1 MTGIRQAIDDYLTV
15 RRALGYKLEDHGWL
29 LASFASYMET
39 AGAATVTTG
48 LALAWATLP
57 EDALPSW
64 HAARLRVVRGFARH
78 LQAID
83 PATEVPPAGLLACR
97 NRRAMPYLYS
107 EAEVA
112 ALMAATASLRPA
124 LHAATHKTLIGLL
137 AATGMRLGEV
147 IRLDRTDLD
156 AAEGILTIRDS
167 KFAKSRQIPLHPS
180 TLGALA
186 DYGQLRDQR
195 FPDPRTPSL
204 LVSTAGTRLISQGI
218 HYVFARLVRQAGLQP
233 RSQACRPRLHD
244 FRHSLAVNTLLGW
257 YRQGLDVQA
266 RLPVLSTFLGHTKP
280 ANTYWYLSAVP
291 ELLALAAERRQTG
304 LGVRS

>member
-1 MTGIRQAIDDYLTV
+1 MTGIRQAIGDYLAV
-15 RRALGYKLEDHGWL
+15 RRALGCKLEDHGWL
-29 LASFASYMET
+29 LADFASFLEA
-39 AGAATVTTG
+39 AGAATVTTR
-48 LALAWATLP
+48 LALEWAAMPQDTLP
-57 EDALPSW
+57 SR

-78 LQAID
+78 LQALD
-83 PATEVPPAGLLACR
+83 PATEVPPAGLLAGR
-97 NRRAMPYLYS
+97 NRRAVPYLYS
-107 EAEVA
+107 DAEVA

-137 AATGMRLGEV
+137 SATGVRLGEA
-147 IRLDRTDLD
+147 IRLDRADLD
-156 AAEGILTIRDS
+156 AGEGILTVRDS

-180 TLGALA
+180 TLAALSG
-186 DYGQLRDQR
+186 YGQLRDQR
-195 FPDPRTPSL
+195 FPQPKTPAL

-233 RSQACRPRLHD
+233 RSPECRPRLHD
-244 FRHSLAVNTLLGW
+244 FRHRLAVNTLLGW

-266 RLPVLSTFLGHTKP
+266 RLPVLSTMLGHSSP

-304 LGVRS
+304 LGVRP